1 MSSAAVYPL
10 AWVRR
15 LRASKLK
22 VCWSHH
28 DAAAA
33 AADDGGDGD
42 VRPHHSGHKGDTAA
56 IGDDVDDVVDSNA
69 GGGVDADVG
78 ADADTDADS
87 CVWADA
93 MPVPIV
99 VPMRMPVPV
108 EMLMLMGMVLTMPT
122 TLARTTTTTDLPN
135 SCKANIP
142 KAPTPAALQAT

>member
-1 MSSAAVYPL
+1 MCHRQQYTPWL
-10 AWVRR
+10 
-15 LRASKLK
+15 LK

-42 VRPHHSGHKGDTAA
+42 DRPHHSGHKGDTAA

-99 VPMRMPVPV
+99 VPMRMPAVDAD
-108 EMLMLMGMVLTMPT
+108 GHGTYDADDT
-122 TLARTTTTTDLPN
+122 CTDDN
-135 SCKANIP
+135 DD
-142 KAPTPAALQAT
+142 